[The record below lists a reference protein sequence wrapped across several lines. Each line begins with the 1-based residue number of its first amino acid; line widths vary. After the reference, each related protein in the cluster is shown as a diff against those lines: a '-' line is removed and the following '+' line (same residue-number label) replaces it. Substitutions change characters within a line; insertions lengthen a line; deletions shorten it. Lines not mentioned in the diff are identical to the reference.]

1 MKESQAVENPFKP
14 VKSEMCFS
22 WLCPE
27 CHTVNH
33 LDWTH
38 YKVYGPVD
46 ECKKCEKG
54 FTVKTPWERP

>member
-1 MKESQAVENPFKP
+1 MSEECAAENPFKP
-14 VKSEMCFS
+14 VKSEMSFS

-27 CHTVNH
+27 CMSVNH
-33 LDWTH
+33 LYWTQ
-38 YKVYGPVD
+38 YIVYGPVD